1 MYYRE
6 PYLAHYGVKG
16 MKWGVKKA
24 RQVVGKSTF
33 RRVKKGADII
43 KLEKSFG
50 KTQRLYNQTTG
61 GRKMASVVNIGAA
74 RNAKRISPSTRNVL
88 DEVRRLKREEQAAAK
103 RLRNALDEVRKSE
116 REAQA
121 AVKRLYNQTSTN
133 RSSRGKTVAAIAGIG
148 AATAYSGKKAYE
160 YGKGYKEAKK
170 KYPNMNSLQAF
181 GYAGTHSS
189 SAQLGVRAGQAI
201 NKRRKQRR

>member
-16 MKWGVKKA
+16 MKWGVRKA

-33 RRVKKGADII
+33 RRVKKGADIVR
-43 KLEKSFG
+43 LEKSFA

-74 RNAKRISPSTRNVL
+74 RNAKRIPPTYDPAVQRNVSKLGKQLSSTRDALNAA
-88 DEVRRLKREEQAAAK
+88 RR
-103 RLRNALDEVRKSE
+103 SE

-121 AVKRLYNQTSTN
+121 AARRLSSMTNTN
-133 RSSRGKTVAAIAGIG
+133 RGSRGKTAAAIAGIG
-148 AATAYSGKKAYE
+148 AATAYSGKKVYE
-160 YGKGYKEAKK
+160 YGKGYKEAKR
-170 KYPNMNSLQAF
+170 KYPDMNPLQAF
-181 GYAGTHSS
+181 GYASTHSS